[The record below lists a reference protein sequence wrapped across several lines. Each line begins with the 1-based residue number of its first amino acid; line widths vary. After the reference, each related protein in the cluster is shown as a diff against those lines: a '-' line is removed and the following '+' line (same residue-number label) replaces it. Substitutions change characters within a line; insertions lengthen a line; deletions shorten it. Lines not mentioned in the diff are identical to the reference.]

1 MIEIALIYGGDTSEH
16 DISVLSGKNCAT
28 LIDKTRYRVHEVELR
43 GPDWKVVAC
52 NGVALP
58 GMEMNCGSYNRIEI
72 HGIQINKDDFSYMMP
87 ARAAREC
94 GIECSSEGGPVRIKF
109 DKVFMMIHG
118 IPGENGLFQAYLE
131 MLGIPCTSCHSL
143 SCALTFQKYAGK
155 QYLHGTGVL
164 MPKDVFIQKGD
175 KVDAADVIAKLGLPV
190 FVKPTDNGSSFGVTK
205 VKKEADLQKAIDAAF
220 AEGSSVLVEECI
232 EGREIGQGVVCYK
245 GEIIALPVTEI
256 ITSHEFFD
264 YDAKYMG
271 ESEEVCPADITPE
284 QFAALSEESR
294 TIYHHF
300 DCRGMIRIDYKL
312 RGNDPYFL
320 EVNSIPGFTKMS
332 IVPKQLAAAGI
343 DIPSFFTEM
352 IERA

>member
-43 GPDWKVVAC
+43 GSDWKVVAC
-52 NGVALP
+52 NGVELP
-58 GMEMNCGSYNRIEI
+58 
-72 HGIQINKDDFSYMMP
+72 GIQINKDDFSYMMP
-87 ARAAREC
+87 DGAK
-94 GIECSSEGGPVRIKF
+94 VKF

-131 MLGIPCTSCHSL
+131 MLGIPCTSCPSL

-155 QYLHGTGVL
+155 QYLRGTGVL

-175 KVDAADVIAKLGLPV
+175 KVDAADVIARLGLPV

-264 YDAKYMG
+264 YDAKYLG
-271 ESEEVCPADITPE
+271 ESEEVCPANITPE

-294 TIYHHF
+294 TIYRHF

-343 DIPSFFTEM
+343 DIPSFFTDM